1 MSKSVVAAFPVAQQC
16 PPRNKLKAMTPEQFR
31 LERSDGEVCFSLE
44 RSAEPGA
51 CDVFHDRPL
60 RRFDAVSLM
69 RGASLH
75 VGEFHCAQPNSF
87 AFEVRSSQLCFSFV
101 EGGSTATHMRVGGR
115 TLAEMVHGPGLLTAS
130 YLPEARGEWRAQ
142 AGGCRILTLCV
153 DPGQFAP
160 LWLEFGQ
167 GLPAQLLALARGRNP
182 APFYSGM
189 ALTPAMQEALRCL
202 RGCPAS
208 GSARRLYLECKTM
221 ELLILMLARLADA
234 DGEEG
239 SRRVPLSL
247 ADRERIHAARDILL
261 DRMEDPPSLSRL
273 AREVGVN
280 EFKLK
285 RGFRQ
290 LFGDTPYGVL
300 RDARLSRA
308 REYLESGAMN
318 VCEACVAVGYSNPGN
333 FIGLFKKR
341 FGSTPG
347 DLRQHAM
354 RRPAVG

>member
-1 MSKSVVAAFPVAQQC
+1 MPQASVTA
-16 PPRNKLKAMTPEQFR
+16 RIDTLTPDLFR
-31 LERSDGEVCFSLE
+31 LRAQNGRLCFSLDRHPPRE
-44 RSAEPGA
+44 GCEVF
-51 CDVFHDRPL
+51 CDKPASNFE
-60 RRFDAVSLM
+60 AIELM

-75 VGEFHCAQPNSF
+75 VGEFLCAQPNSF
-87 AFEVRSSQLCFSFV
+87 AFEVNSRQICFSFA
-101 EGGSTATHMRVGGR
+101 ELGSTATRMQVGGR
-115 TLAEMVHGPGLLTAS
+115 TLAELVHGPGQLTAS

-153 DPGQFAP
+153 DPGQFSP

-189 ALTPAMQEALRCL
+189 AMTPAMQEALRCL
-202 RGCPAS
+202 RRCPAS
-208 GSARRLYLECKTM
+208 GSAKRLYMECKTM

-234 DGEEG
+234 GDGDG
-239 SRRVPLSL
+239 RRVPLSL
-247 ADRERIHAARDILL
+247 ADRERIYAARDILL
-261 DRMEDPPSLSRL
+261 DRMEDPPSLSQL

-290 LFGDTPYGVL
+290 IFGDTPYGVL
-300 RDARLSRA
+300 RDVRLNKA

-347 DLRQHAM
+347 DMRQHAM
-354 RRPAVG
+354 RRPAAG